1 MGGRNPQGTPQPLQ
15 EQMPP
20 AKTDIDP
27 WAPIGSVKN
36 PLNVSPIPQWEPNPE
51 DPVADY
57 EQKMEWLQFP
67 DYEYSTEGQS
77 VLQWMDSP
85 KGQKFQK
92 IIEAGDSYGEQLQQL
107 GAAFPEYT
115 KYDKFIYET
124 EGVDKKQDVFKEIK
138 QLDPDNPLKWVN
150 HMLTKEGADVW
161 QVYDPYQG
169 TTLEMDELIKI
180 RDDLKAQQGLEF
192 STLPKQK
199 PGASLLDKGLDLASA
214 LPWGR
219 NIQATKKIIKTL
231 KKLNVKN
238 IKENIRQFRNRYDPR
253 VQKDLKEKGR
263 LLKIKETKRLARGE
277 EQGYDFDDPL
287 VHVLRGFEVVKRMRE
302 AGKGIV
308 PQFDSKGNIKKD
320 ERTYGAFDPE
330 RKVKWTGDKWIDATG
345 NRGYIYLGE
354 DIPRSNQAAQE
365 TGWNQVALQDID
377 SFERR
382 YDISW
387 DDFADQYGNM
397 LEDYKAGNRE
407 NEKILKEFHELQ
419 TMLRSKVA
427 VQRAVIRGPVAGR
440 EIHVPSSI
448 MELPDEVTLD
458 DYNAMMEKADKFD
471 YESLGKYVEPGLAKK
486 IVKTNI
492 ALAYSKFTEDPVT
505 GRIHIQAPD
514 DPNRGYYTYRE
525 VLADEELK
533 KRAFPDTYDDLT
545 EDDFS
550 DMLDSPILPKEPGGK
565 LSGQITLTRHKK
577 LSRAEREAVKNNL
590 QHLDS
595 LVQAENRDG
604 DPITIGLE
612 FIPGWSELEKK
623 YMDYSDKEGKRITP
637 YRETL
642 KALGFT
648 GSKSHDEA
656 GTSTA
661 IFDPSAIRAPWA
673 KFDEKK
679 KHSNNILVS
688 LLLGGLI
695 TKGQLARLKRESEP
709 QKRTKK
715 KEPAKRKREG
725 RRTR

>member
-27 WAPIGSVKN
+27 LAPIGSVK
-36 PLNVSPIPQWEPNPE
+36 PTPNVSPIPQWEPNPE

-57 EQKMEWLQFP
+57 EQKMEWLQSP

-92 IIEAGDSYGEQLQQL
+92 IIAHTPSSDFSYGEQLQQL

-138 QLDPDNPLKWVN
+138 QLDPDNSLKWVN
-150 HMLTKEGADVW
+150 HGGAW

-169 TTLEMDELIKI
+169 TTLEMDELNEL
-180 RDDLKAQQGLEF
+180 RDHLKAQQGLEF

-238 IKENIRQFRNRYDPR
+238 VKENIRQFKNRYDPR
-253 VQKDLKEKGR
+253 VRKDIREKER

-287 VHVLRGFEVVKRMRE
+287 VHVLKGFEVVKRMRE

-330 RKVKWTGDKWIDATG
+330 RKVKWTGDKWIDAID

-365 TGWNQVALQDID
+365 TGWNQIALQDID

-387 DDFADQYGNM
+387 DDFAGQYGNM

-419 TMLRSKVA
+419 TMLRSIVA

-458 DYNAMMEKADKFD
+458 DYNAMMEKANKFD
-471 YESLGKYVEPGLAKK
+471 YESLGKYVEPGLAKR

-505 GRIHIQAPD
+505 GRINIQAPD
-514 DPNRGYYTYRE
+514 DPNRGLYTLRE

-533 KRAFPDTYDDLT
+533 KRAFPENYDDLT

-550 DMLDSPILPKEPGGK
+550 DMLDSPILPKEPGG
-565 LSGQITLTRHKK
+565 QINLTRHKK
-577 LSRAEREAVKNNL
+577 LSRAEREAVKNSRVL
-590 QHLDS
+590 S
-595 LVQAENRDG
+595 EYTTG
-604 DPITIGLE
+604 IE

-623 YMDYSDKEGKRITP
+623 YTDYSDEESGYPPKQRNRPVRKIIP

-679 KHSNNILVS
+679 KHSNNILAS
-688 LLLGGLI
+688 ILLGGLI

-725 RRTR
+725 RRKRE